1 MSISSTPTANLMTAF
16 EPILVELV
24 NPTPGYQPGTGK
36 EDGAQIVQGANG
48 CEWWAP
54 ELGCDSLD
62 ATLEAIRYR
71 ISRYLREPVA
81 GVETATAPTPPAG
94 EVEEL
99 AQWLDREA
107 DYELV
112 TYDSSRFRRAATL
125 LRQLE
130 QVAYAA
136 SDYLCGTRFPE
147 FANEHGGID
156 SLKTNLSRLVAHFE
170 HGPRPVPGV
179 DVPGPDGDFGGI
191 EELCNAEGV
200 DVRIGAPLLRRARNA
215 WLPANA
221 LPLPTPTPA
230 GEEGAN
236 A

>member
-1 MSISSTPTANLMTAF
+1 MNISSTPTANLMTPF

-48 CEWWAP
+48 YEWWAP

-71 ISRYLREPVA
+71 ISRYLRKPVA
-81 GVETATAPTPPAG
+81 GVETATAPIPPADG

-156 SLKTNLSRLVAHFE
+156 SLRANLSRLVAHFE

-179 DVPGPDGDFGGI
+179 DVPCPDGDFGGI

-200 DVRIGAPLLRRARNA
+200 DVRIGAPLLRRAQKA
-215 WLPANA
+215 WLPT
-221 LPLPTPTPA
+221 TPPA
-230 GEEGAN
+230 GEEGADG
-236 A
+236 